1 MEIIYHLEHPDIV
14 FLSQNDPKLERL
26 FKHVGKLT
34 IEIHQPAFPFLIY
47 TIIGQQISTKVVEIL
62 YQRLHD
68 LVGELT
74 PQNILNQPFEAYIT
88 LGLSRRK
95 IETMMTMADAA
106 INGAFAPVYFNGV
119 SPQKITQHLTQFK
132 GIGPWTADMLIMFS
146 LGHMDHFSTLDLGL
160 VKAYQKLFGEAS
172 LAAIEKDA
180 QNWRPLRSVV
190 AHYLWA
196 YWDN

>member
-1 MEIIYHLEHPDIV
+1 MKITYHLEHPDIV

-26 FKHVGKLT
+26 FNHVGTLT
-34 IEIHQPAFPFLIY
+34 IEILQPAFPFLIY

-62 YQRLHD
+62 YQRLHN

-74 PQNILNQPFEAYIT
+74 PENVLEKPFEAYVT
-88 LGLSRRK
+88 LGLSKRK
-95 IETMMTMADAA
+95 IETMMTMAEAA
-106 INGAFAPVYFNGV
+106 LNGAFVPTVFNHA

-132 GIGPWTADMLIMFS
+132 GIGPWTADMFIMFS

-160 VKAYQKLFGEAS
+160 VKAYQKLYGEAP